1 MMYVKHF
8 VTCKALCT
16 CVWVTALI
24 MVIILSPWDGISM
37 GPGLGEGAALGT
49 PIGSSQD
56 TGWAGR
62 FFYYCPG
69 DPPRQKPA
77 LAWTGIDTERAG
89 SKSYIHYYLLTV
101 CRFLCRVLRVGG
113 NSWAV
118 WR

>member
-62 FFYYCPG
+62 FFYLCPG
-69 DPPRQKPA
+69 EPPDRSQLWPGRVSILRGPA
-77 LAWTGIDTERAG
+77 LSLISTTI
-89 SKSYIHYYLLTV
+89 
-101 CRFLCRVLRVGG
+101 C
-113 NSWAV
+113 
-118 WR
+118 